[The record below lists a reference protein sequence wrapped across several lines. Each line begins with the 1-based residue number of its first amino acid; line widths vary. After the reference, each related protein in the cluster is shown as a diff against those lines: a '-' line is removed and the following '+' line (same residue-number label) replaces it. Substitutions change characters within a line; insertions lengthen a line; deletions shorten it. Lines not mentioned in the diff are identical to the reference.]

1 MKALFLLVAVALVGR
16 TASAGQTT
24 ILLHGLSRSN
34 KSMVEVGKALKA
46 KNHRVFNVDYP
57 SRKFPI
63 DSLAEIAIGGTLR
76 TMDRDST
83 DTLNFVTHSLG
94 GILVRDYLAKHK
106 VPRMGRVVMLGP
118 PNHGSEV
125 VDRLKS
131 VSLFSMLNGPAG
143 QELGTDSAS
152 KPNSLGAVDFEV
164 GVIAGNRS
172 INWINSLMIPG
183 PDDGKV
189 STGSARLA
197 GMKDYLL
204 VHATHPM
211 MMKNTEVIRQI
222 LFFLASGT
230 FDRKPDQPEREKAR
244 LRGGRR
250 RTST

>member
-1 MKALFLLVAVALVGR
+1 MAVSILSR
-16 TASAGQTT
+16 TVFAGQTT
-24 ILLHGLSRSN
+24 ILLHGLSRTN
-34 KSMVEVGKALKA
+34 KSMVEVEKALKA
-46 KNHRVFNVDYP
+46 KNHRVFNIDYP

-63 DSLAEIAIGGTLR
+63 DSLAGIAIGGALQR
-76 TMDRDST
+76 MVRDTT

-125 VDRLKS
+125 VDNLKS
-131 VSLFSMLNGPAG
+131 VSLFSLLNGPAG
-143 QELGTDSAS
+143 KELGTDSAS
-152 KPNSLGAVDFEV
+152 KPNSLGAVDYEV
-164 GVIAGNRS
+164 GVIAGDRS

-211 MMKNTEVIRQI
+211 MMKNAEVIRQI
-222 LFFLASGT
+222 LFFLESGK
-230 FDRKPDQPEREKAR
+230 FDRKAM
-244 LRGGRR
+244 G
-250 RTST
+250 